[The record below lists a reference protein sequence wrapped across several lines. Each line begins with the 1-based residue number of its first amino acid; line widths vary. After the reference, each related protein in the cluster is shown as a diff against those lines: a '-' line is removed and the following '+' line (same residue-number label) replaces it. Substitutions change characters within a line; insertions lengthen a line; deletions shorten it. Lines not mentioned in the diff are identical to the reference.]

1 MRIQTGF
8 VRHLKLG
15 QNSNVF
21 SPVQTIYS
29 RVSTKNEIFLRRKQ
43 REKKGKK
50 GEKETRYFSFFLFSF
65 TCDTSE
71 KMCAGE
77 LIFKEAIFFCRT
89 TTTTR
94 REMSSFLL
102 VIICVCGDVVS
113 FFLACRRRNALFL
126 SLYRT
131 SSPSPP
137 STRRFSRCSS
147 RCFSCWCSSLAS
159 SSSSSSS
166 SRTSCNAARNTF
178 WCSKTMESLTFFT
191 F

>member
-8 VRHLKLG
+8 VRHLQLG

-21 SPVQTIYS
+21 SPQKTICS
-29 RVSTKNEIFLRRKQ
+29 RVSTKNEIFLRKKQ

-89 TTTTR
+89 TTTTTR
-94 REMSSFLL
+94 REMSFFLL
-102 VIICVCGDVVS
+102 VIICVCVETWFL
-113 FFLACRRRNALFL
+113 FF
-126 SLYRT
+126 
-131 SSPSPP
+131 
-137 STRRFSRCSS
+137 
-147 RCFSCWCSSLAS
+147 
-159 SSSSSSS
+159 
-166 SRTSCNAARNTF
+166 
-178 WCSKTMESLTFFT
+178 
-191 F
+191 

>member
-8 VRHLKLG
+8 VQRHLKIG

-50 GEKETRYFSFFLFSF
+50 GEKETRYFSFLFSF
-65 TCDTSE
+65 TCDTS

-77 LIFKEAIFFCRT
+77 LIFKEAIFFLSYEYYEERDV
-89 TTTTR
+89 
-94 REMSSFLL
+94 FLPPRYNM
-102 VIICVCGDVVS
+102 CVCGDVVS

-159 SSSSSSS
+159 SSSSSS
-166 SRTSCNAARNTF
+166 RTSCNAARNTF